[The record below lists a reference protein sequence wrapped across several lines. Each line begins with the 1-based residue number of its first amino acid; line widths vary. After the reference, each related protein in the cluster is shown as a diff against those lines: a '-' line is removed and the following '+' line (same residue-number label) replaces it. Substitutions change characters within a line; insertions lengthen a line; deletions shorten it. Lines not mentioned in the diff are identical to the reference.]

1 MKLSETVFLGL
12 MLAMLAVMVTVSG
25 KPKTY
30 LIETVDDALVREA
43 AKKVLSGPTTKKGG
57 GATKENELF
66 KTFFFY
72 PQSVF
77 TLMILRSC

>member
-30 LIETVDDALVREA
+30 LIETVDDALAEGPARRVGGVEEA
-43 AKKVLSGPTTKKGG
+43 EGADYIFDLVAHDERKSKTTRC
-57 GATKENELF
+57 
-66 KTFFFY
+66 Y
-72 PQSVF
+72 QV
-77 TLMILRSC
+77 